1 MAAHF
6 GATHVVAEIVV
17 FGNGGGINRVG
28 KARPSAAGIEFVG
41 RAEQGF
47 AADDVHINAGFEQVV
62 VFMTEGVS
70 VALFWVTGIALRQET
85 FEFGSAGFFI
95 CCRVETFALRSGFG
109 FARQR
114 FVGFA
119 DVDVAV
125 AVGVFNQVVLMVF
138 LGVVEVF

>member
-1 MAAHF
+1 MS
-6 GATHVVAEIVV
+6 
-17 FGNGGGINRVG
+17 
-28 KARPSAAGIEFVG
+28 SAAL
-41 RAEQGF
+41 GF
-47 AADDVHINAGFEQVV
+47 LYVAAF
-62 VFMTEGVS
+62 
-70 VALFWVTGIALRQET
+70 
-85 FEFGSAGFFI
+85 
-95 CCRVETFALRSGFG
+95 ETFALRSGFG